1 MSEVISFTSNSRAHP
16 GIFYGGVKGG
26 GGGVVFLL
34 RRPRVSQCVKASRL
48 FSGRDCFASRANRS

>member
-26 GGGVVFLL
+26 GGGGGLL
-34 RRPRVSQCVKASRL
+34 T
-48 FSGRDCFASRANRS
+48 